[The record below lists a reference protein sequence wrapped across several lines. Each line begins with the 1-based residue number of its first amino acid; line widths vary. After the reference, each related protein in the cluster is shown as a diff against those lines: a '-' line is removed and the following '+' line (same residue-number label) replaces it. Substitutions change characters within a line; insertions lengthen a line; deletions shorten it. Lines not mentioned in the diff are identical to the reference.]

1 MRVGPFAPLSGAT
14 LLRTIAGRRTSAREC
29 VRQLRLIKEKF
40 FLLLLP
46 PSSPFSR
53 GAIRVPRR
61 EKKSCPAPLFFASVS
76 ASRHS
81 SVAQIRPKKE
91 CSKNNILL
99 PTTDP
104 AADRTF
110 LPPPPHNEC
119 ASEEGSEP
127 PYLAAFSKVR
137 GGGTVNYSL
146 TQVLHHLPLYSFPL
160 PFSLTLPSFHRRHPI
175 PLPPSPSPYSPVPPN
190 TQLPFQTS
198 SGGEG
203 RGGGG
208 GGEGRKERYWTFPI
222 KRDQFPRRRHPD
234 PTSPLSPLSPPPLF
248 PCLII

>member
-1 MRVGPFAPLSGAT
+1 MKASLGRAPSSVAGASQHSPLPFPFLLPRRQNWRRSSAHVFQNRARKRERERERRIPLFPSPFSSFLYCPSSYRATEGGGSTESLSQPYPLPSCCSARQRQAERGLFLRVGPFAPLSGVT

-137 GGGTVNYSL
+137 
-146 TQVLHHLPLYSFPL
+146 P
-160 PFSLTLPSFHRRHPI
+160 
-175 PLPPSPSPYSPVPPN
+175 
-190 TQLPFQTS
+190 
-198 SGGEG
+198 
-203 RGGGG
+203 
-208 GGEGRKERYWTFPI
+208 
-222 KRDQFPRRRHPD
+222 
-234 PTSPLSPLSPPPLF
+234 
-248 PCLII
+248 